1 MISHECANLFSPF
14 ILKGVRIKNRLVRS
28 AMETGMA
35 DLIGH
40 VTVDNLNVYRKAAE
54 GGVGL
59 IITEAI
65 GVHPLGRSFH
75 EQIAAWGDE
84 FIPGLKRLADE
95 IHIHGDG
102 AVVFAQLQSAGA
114 SGWGYS
120 YGQVDTEIS
129 LDTIPEEQIET
140 LILAFAKAA
149 KRVKKAGF
157 DGIEFHG
164 GHGYI
169 ISQFLSPAVNHRTD
183 KWGGSLEKRMRFP
196 MEIYRAVRAQ
206 VGNDYPVGIKM
217 NTADFLPGGHWVK
230 DTWQIAKRFSQEGFN
245 FIEASG
251 GMGYM
256 TELRESLRKK
266 VGEKEYYFSEAVDKF
281 VDALSDTNTALMVV
295 GGIGS
300 PRVMEGLL
308 TQGVD
313 LISLARPWLC
323 EPDFANR
330 IKAGDL
336 RQSRCVSR
344 ERLCNLCLTKLA
356 TGSVTCYKFYP
367 GYCRMQCPIDQNVP
381 EYVALIAQGNFKEA
395 LAVIKRDNPLCGV
408 LSRVCDHQCERIC
421 RGETGEPLAIRDLKR
436 FVTDYGL
443 KHELMLTAKRVT
455 NDGRGM
461 VAIIGSGPAGL
472 SCSFYLAQRGYNPT
486 ILEKLPVKGGMLATG
501 IPRYRLPHEVLKADI
516 AYIESVGVE
525 IKTGM
530 ALGRDYA
537 VKDLFEQGY
546 KAVFLAMG
554 APVGTKLDIEGADL
568 DGVIIGLDFLKAV
581 NLGQSV
587 NVGQRV
593 VIIGGGNVA
602 VDAAMTTIRLGAEK
616 VQLVCVEACEEMP
629 AYQWELEEAIEEGVV
644 IHDGWGPWR
653 IKGNGRVTGVDLL
666 ECIAVCD
673 EEGVFC
679 PEYNEGVVK
688 SLDADTVIIAVG
700 QCVDRCIV
708 DGDPEITVAATG
720 TIEVNKETLETGVP
734 GVFAGADVVTGPK
747 SVVEA
752 AAAGKVAAESIDRY
766 IQGISQMRTPEAEK
780 YSPFVKMLRP
790 TAFADP
796 SERILKEKSL
806 KQVASKRSADE
817 RRKDFKEIL
826 GGLSKEQAILEAKR
840 CLKYDLELEEK
851 STKRMADMGKA
862 TFVLT
867 AKDYVRGIETK

>member
-1 MISHECANLFSPF
+1 MSSYKCSNLFSPF
-14 ILKGVRIKNRLVRS
+14 ILKGVKVKNRLVRS

-59 IITEAI
+59 IITEAL

-84 FIPGLKRLADE
+84 FIPGLKKLADE
-95 IHIHGDG
+95 IHMHGEG
-102 AVVFAQLQSAGA
+102 TVVFAQLQSAGA

-129 LDTIPEEQIET
+129 LDTMLEDQIET
-140 LILAFAKAA
+140 LIRAFGEAA
-149 KRVKKAGF
+149 ARVKQAGF

-169 ISQFLSPAVNHRTD
+169 ISQFLSPAINHRTD
-183 KWGGSLEKRMRFP
+183 KWGGSLEKRLRFP
-196 MEIYRAVRAQ
+196 LEIYRAVRAQ

-217 NTADFLPGGHWVK
+217 NTADYLPGGHWLE
-230 DTWQIAKRFSQEGFN
+230 DTWQIAKRFSQEGFD

-266 VGEKEYYFSEAVDKF
+266 VKKKEYYFSEAVGKF
-281 VDALSDTNTALMVV
+281 VGALSGTSTALMVV

-300 PRVMEGLL
+300 PRVMESLL
-308 TQGVD
+308 AQGVD

-336 RQSRCVSR
+336 RRSRCVSR

-381 EYVALIAQGNFKEA
+381 EYVALIAQENFKEA

-443 KHELMLTAKRVT
+443 NQKLMLTAERAIK
-455 NDGRGM
+455 DERGD

-472 SCSFYLAQRGYNPT
+472 SCGFYLAQRGYSPK
-486 ILEKLPVKGGMLATG
+486 ILEKLSVKGGMLATG
-501 IPRYRLPHEVLKADI
+501 IPRYRLPEEVLKADI
-516 AYIESVGVE
+516 AYIESAGVE
-525 IKTGM
+525 IKTDS
-530 ALGRDYA
+530 ALGRDYTL
-537 VKDLFEQGY
+537 KDLFKQGY

-554 APVGTKLDIEGADL
+554 APVGAILDIEGTDL
-568 DGVIIGLDFLKAV
+568 DGVLIGLDFLKSV
-581 NLGQSV
+581 NLGESIDL
-587 NVGQRV
+587 GRRV
-593 VIIGGGNVA
+593 VVIGGGNVA
-602 VDAAMTTIRLGAEK
+602 VDAAMTAVRLGAEK
-616 VQLVCVEACEEMP
+616 VQLVCVESCEEMP
-629 AYQWELEEAIEEGVV
+629 AYKWELEEALEEGVV
-644 IHDGWGPWR
+644 IHDSWGPKR
-653 IKGNGRVTGVDLL
+653 IKGNGRVTGVELA

-673 EEGVFC
+673 EQGAFC
-679 PEYNEGVVK
+679 PEYNEDIVK
-688 SLDADTVIIAVG
+688 NLDADTVIIAVG
-700 QCVDRCIV
+700 QRVDRRIA
-708 DGDPEITVAATG
+708 DGEPKITVTGTG
-720 TIEVNKETLETGVP
+720 TIKVNRETLETGIS

-752 AAAGKVAAESIDRY
+752 AAAGKIAAESIDRY
-766 IQGISQMRTPEAEK
+766 IQGMTQMRTSEAEK
-780 YSPFVKMLRP
+780 YNPFVKMQRP

-796 SERILKEKSL
+796 SERILKQNSL
-806 KQVASKRSADE
+806 RQVAPKRSADE
-817 RRKDFKEIL
+817 RRKDFKEIVE
-826 GGLSKEQAILEAKR
+826 GLSKEQAISEAKR

-851 STKRMADMGKA
+851 SAKRMADMGKA
-862 TFVLT
+862 TFVLS
-867 AKDYVRGIETK
+867 AGD